1 MQGVELQTVEVVLD
15 RAPGMRGDEVAEVV
29 GELGAGQI
37 IDLVVE
43 IVAHAADSAGLDVD
57 GLGLQALEHEVFE
70 VGLTVLVECG
80 TGAGHVAV
88 SWADTL
94 HNHPIRI
101 EGVRCAA

>member
-1 MQGVELQTVEVVLD
+1 V
-15 RAPGMRGDEVAEVV
+15 RGDEVAEIAR
-29 GELGAGQI
+29 ELGARQI

-43 IVAHAADSAGLDVD
+43 ILACAAHSAGLDVD
-57 GLGLQALEHEVFE
+57 GLGLQALELEVFE
-70 VGLTVLVECG
+70 VGLIVLVERG